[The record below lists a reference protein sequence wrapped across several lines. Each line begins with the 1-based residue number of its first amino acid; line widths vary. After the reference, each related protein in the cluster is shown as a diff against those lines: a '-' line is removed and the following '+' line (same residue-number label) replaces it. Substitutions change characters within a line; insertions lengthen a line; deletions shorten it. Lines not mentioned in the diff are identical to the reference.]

1 MADKPLRMDE
11 QGGQQ
16 TSWVRRLMPWLLAA
30 VGLFLVYRLRA
41 VLSPFLIGMAI
52 AYMGQPLVERLCRL
66 HLPRAAAVTVVFVV
80 VFGIVI
86 LMVMLVLPVLIDQF
100 IALIE
105 RLPTLFDDL
114 QKVALRVGLHLP
126 PLDVRSLVKTMGA
139 HWREAGGVAARIAA
153 YMGRSGAALFLFLAN
168 LVLIPVVSF
177 YLMRDWHQ
185 VVAWGRSLIPERW
198 AERLDDFFVEADK
211 ALGAFLRGQVLV
223 MLALAVIYTLGYTIA
238 GVPQAVLVGFF
249 AGLMNFVPYLG
260 HVMAFLAAVGSL
272 LVSGQLGWSE
282 VLGVV
287 VVLAVGQ
294 AMEQWFLTP
303 RLVGESIGM
312 HPVAVMFALLA
323 GGELFGF
330 TGVLLALPVAAVAGV
345 VVRHVRMWWHQ
356 DGSRLLP

>member
-1 MADKPLRMDE
+1 MVVDG
-11 QGGQQ
+11 QGQQ
-16 TSWVRRLMPWLLAA
+16 APWMRRLMPWLLTAA
-30 VGLFLVYRLRA
+30 GLFLIYRLRT
-41 VLSPFLIGMAI
+41 VLSPFLIGTAI

-66 HLPRAAAVTVVFVV
+66 RLPRAAAVTVVFVV
-80 VFGIVI
+80 VFAVVI
-86 LMVMLVLPVLIDQF
+86 LMVMLVVPVLIDQF

-114 QKVALRVGLHLP
+114 QKLARRVGLHLP
-126 PLDVRSLVKTMGA
+126 PLDIRSLVKTMGA
-139 HWREAGGVAARIAA
+139 HWREAGGMAARLAA
-153 YMGRSGAALFLFLAN
+153 YVGRSGAALFLFLAN

-198 AERLDDFFVEADK
+198 TGRLDDFFVEADK

-223 MLALAVIYTLGYTIA
+223 MLALAVVYTLGYTIV

-249 AGLMNFVPYLG
+249 AGAMNFVPYLG
-260 HVMAFLAAVGSL
+260 HIMAFLAAVASL
-272 LVSGQLGWSE
+272 LLSGQLGWAE
-282 VLGVV
+282 ILGVV

-303 RLVGESIGM
+303 RLVGERIGM

-330 TGVLLALPVAAVAGV
+330 TGVLLALPASAVAGV

-356 DGSRLLP
+356 DGSHPKS

>member
-1 MADKPLRMDE
+1 MADKPLTVDG
-11 QGGQQ
+11 QGQQ
-16 TSWVRRLMPWLLAA
+16 APWVRRLMPWLLAA
-30 VGLFLVYRLRA
+30 AGLILAYRLRA

-66 HLPRAAAVTVVFVV
+66 HLPRSAAVAVVFTM
-80 VFGIVI
+80 VFGVVI
-86 LMVMLVLPVLIDQF
+86 LLVILVVPVLIDQF
-100 IALIE
+100 LVLIE

-114 QKVALRVGLHLP
+114 QKLLRRFGVHVP
-126 PLDVRSLVKTMGA
+126 PFDIRSLINGMAA
-139 HWREAGGVAARIAA
+139 HWREAGGVAARLAA
-153 YMGRSGAALFLFLAN
+153 YAGRSGAALFMFLAN

-185 VVAWGRSLIPERW
+185 VVAWGRSLISPRW
-198 AERLDDFFVEADK
+198 VERLDDFFVEADR

-223 MLALAVIYTLGYTIA
+223 MLVLAVIYTLGYTLV

-260 HVMAFLAAVGSL
+260 HVMAFLAASASL
-272 LVSGQLGWSE
+272 LVSGQLDWSAM
-282 VLGVV
+282 LGVV
-287 VVLAVGQ
+287 AVLAVGQ

-303 RLVGESIGM
+303 RLVGERIGM

-330 TGVLLALPVAAVAGV
+330 TGLLLALPASAVAGV
-345 VVRHVRMWWHQ
+345 VVRHVRLWWHQ
-356 DGSRLLP
+356 DGSRQLP

>member
-1 MADKPLRMDE
+1 MADNPLLGTG
-11 QGGQQ
+11 QGQQ
-16 TSWVRRLMPWLLAA
+16 ASWVRRLMPWLLTA
-30 VGLFLVYRLRA
+30 VGLMLAYRLRA

-66 HLPRAAAVTVVFVV
+66 HLPRAAAVTVVFMM
-80 VFGIVI
+80 VFAVVI
-86 LMVMLVLPVLIDQF
+86 LLVMLVVPVLIDQF
-100 IALIE
+100 LVLIE

-114 QKVALRVGLHLP
+114 QQLLRRLGIHVP
-126 PLDVRSLVKTMGA
+126 PFDVRSLINGMAA
-139 HWREAGGVAARIAA
+139 HWREAGGVAARLAA
-153 YMGRSGAALFLFLAN
+153 YVGRSGAALFLFLAN

-185 VVAWGRSLIPERW
+185 VVAWGRSLIPQRW
-198 AERLDDFFVEADK
+198 VGRLDDFFVEADQS
-211 ALGAFLRGQVLV
+211 LGAFLRGQIMV
-223 MLALAVIYTLGYTIA
+223 MLVLAVVYTVGYTLV

-260 HVMAFLAAVGSL
+260 HVMAFLAASGSL
-272 LVSGQLGWSE
+272 LVSGELGWPAL
-282 VLGVV
+282 LGVV

-303 RLVGESIGM
+303 WLVGERIGM

-330 TGVLLALPVAAVAGV
+330 TGVLLALPASAVAGV
-345 VVRHVRMWWHQ
+345 VVRHVRLWWQ
-356 DGSRLLP
+356 QGVSPLQP